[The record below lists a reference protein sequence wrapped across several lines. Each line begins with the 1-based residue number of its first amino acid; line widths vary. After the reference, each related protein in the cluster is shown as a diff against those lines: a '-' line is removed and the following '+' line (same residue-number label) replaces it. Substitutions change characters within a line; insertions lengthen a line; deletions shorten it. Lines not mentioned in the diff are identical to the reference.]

1 MDKRILSGCI
11 ASLLGLMLFASIGF
25 LLGTKLNQIWATRW
39 GQLPL
44 FDVAGVFVSMA
55 VGGAIAG
62 RHFTWFAIGLVAL
75 IWVPIVFMLASV
87 QPDITLER
95 VLQFN
100 RLAIAANLALAFL
113 GALLGARAAERMR
126 TRRAPA

>member
-1 MDKRILSGCI
+1 
-11 ASLLGLMLFASIGF
+11 
-25 LLGTKLNQIWATRW
+25 
-39 GQLPL
+39 
-44 FDVAGVFVSMA
+44 
-55 VGGAIAG
+55 
-62 RHFTWFAIGLVAL
+62 
-75 IWVPIVFMLASV
+75 V